1 MRTGASSR
9 VADVLDYDLSQF
21 WSGGSEDP
29 GYAPIKITPA
39 RVELSG
45 MFGSTDKRVYRAG

>member
-29 GYAPIKITPA
+29 GYTPIKITPS
-39 RVELSG
+39 RIELSG

>member
-1 MRTGASSR
+1 
-9 VADVLDYDLSQF
+9 VLDYDLSQF